1 MTQKEAFELI
11 YSALRVCTQEDKI
24 NDVTREGGEFDTEE
38 IILTTDDGGKLQVWV
53 LRADSLLETDA
64 PLEE

>member
-11 YSALRVCTQEDKI
+11 YSALRERTQDDKI

-38 IILTTDDGGKLQVWV
+38 IILTTDDGEKLQVWV